1 MIYCICKNKSDLEN
15 KISLAGENKIK
26 NFCLEN
32 KIDLQFKISCK
43 TFEGIE
49 EMFNE
54 IVDSYLKKYDINEIT
69 IKEKNKNKNENKKN
83 KNKKCLII

>member
-1 MIYCICKNKSDLEN
+1 
-15 KISLAGENKIK
+15 
-26 NFCLEN
+26 
-32 KIDLQFKISCK
+32 
-43 TFEGIE
+43 
-49 EMFNE
+49 MFNE